1 MQPFSLFRGFYRIIA
16 AGLAI
21 TLLVSL
27 SSCQGE
33 KSKPLSE
40 HQTAQ
45 VHHQQQLTNFDDPNF
60 ALLADKLRHSD
71 TRQLHFV
78 QLGDSH
84 TAADFFTGTLRNLLQ
99 NHYGDA
105 GPGFISPMSI
115 PGQRNALVQFAG
127 DKTGW
132 WLSSSRKDNRA
143 DYPLGGFIA
152 IPEKAGSSLQLNSS
166 SALGKYWLSALY
178 QSHEATQINTSFA
191 TMGLPATQSEWHFS
205 PEQSVRFPIHLY
217 PQDTQLKIGGW
228 LIKRQNPGLMLSA
241 LGINGA
247 TINMLDKWQP
257 QWIETLVQ
265 MKPDMVILAYGTN
278 EAFNDSLD
286 LTTYQHDLAAK
297 VQEIRKAIPQAVI
310 LLIGPNDSLKNK
322 TAASCGAQQPALLDN
337 VIQVQQAVA
346 KKQRTLFWNWRQY
359 MGGPCSVRGWEQQN
373 LARPDYVHLSAAG
386 YERSAE
392 ALYQQLMELLTHYSE

>member
-1 MQPFSLFRGFYRIIA
+1 MQPFSMFRGFYRIMG
-16 AGLAI
+16 AGLVI
-21 TLLVSL
+21 VLSVSL
-27 SSCQGE
+27 LSCQE
-33 KSKPLSE
+33 KKSKPSSE
-40 HQTAQ
+40 LRTIQIQ
-45 VHHQQQLTNFDDPNF
+45 RQQQLTDFGDPNL

-84 TAADFFTGTLRNLLQ
+84 TAADFFTGKLRSLLQ
-99 NHYGDA
+99 NRYGDA
-105 GPGFISPMSI
+105 GPGFIPPMSI
-115 PGQRNALVQFAG
+115 PGQRNASVQFAE

-152 IPEKAGSSLQLNSS
+152 IPESANSTIQLDSS
-166 SALGKYWLSALY
+166 SAHGKYWLSALY
-178 QSHEATQINTSFA
+178 QSHDAAQIKTPFT
-191 TMGLPATQSEWHFS
+191 TMNLSATQSEWRFS
-205 PEQSVRFPIHLY
+205 PEQAVSFPISLH

-228 LIKRQNPGLMLSA
+228 LIKRQSPGVMLSA

-257 QWIETLVQ
+257 QWIEMLAH

-286 LTTYQHDLAAK
+286 LDAYQKDLTSK
-297 VQEIRKAIPQAVI
+297 VQGIRKAIPQAVI

-322 TAASCGAQQPALLDN
+322 TATSCSEQQPALLDN
-337 VIQVQQAVA
+337 VIHIQQAVA
-346 KKQRTLFWNWRQY
+346 KKQRTLLWDWREY
-359 MGGPCSVRGWEQQN
+359 MGGPCSVRGWQQQN

-392 ALYQQLMELLTHYSE
+392 ALYEQFMGLVEQ

>member
-1 MQPFSLFRGFYRIIA
+1 MQPFSLFRGFYRIVG

-21 TLLVSL
+21 ALLASL
-27 SSCQGE
+27 LSCKGE

-40 HQTAQ
+40 RQTAQ
-45 VHHQQQLTNFDDPNF
+45 MHRQQQLTNFGDPNF

-71 TRQLHFV
+71 IRQLHVV

-84 TAADFFTGTLRNLLQ
+84 TAADFFTGKLRSLLQ

-152 IPEKAGSSLQLNSS
+152 IPEKANSSLQLNSS
-166 SALGKYWLSALY
+166 SARDKYWLSALY
-178 QSHEATQINTSFA
+178 QSHELAQIKTSFA
-191 TMGLPATQSEWHFS
+191 TIDLPSTQSEWHFS

-228 LIKRQNPGLMLSA
+228 LVRRQNPGVMLSA

-257 QWIETLVQ
+257 QWIETLAQ

-286 LTTYQHDLAAK
+286 LAAYQNDLTAK
-297 VQEIRKAIPQAVI
+297 VQAIRKAIPQAVI

-322 TAASCGAQQPALLDN
+322 TATSCEEQQPALLDN
-337 VIQVQQAVA
+337 VIQVQQTVA
-346 KKQRTLFWNWRQY
+346 KKQRTLFWNWREY
-359 MGGPCSVRGWEQQN
+359 MGGPCSVRGWEQQD

-386 YERSAE
+386 YEHSAE
-392 ALYQQLMELLTHYSE
+392 ALYQQLMALLMHYSE